1 MADINVPVKAGPVV
15 GDTQSLETILDV
27 DVKNI
32 PPLPVKEAKMLRLY
46 KSTMFAVN
54 FICGNGDV
62 ITFTQSKFYTDNER
76 HIAYLDA
83 EIKSGHPHIFVD
95 PLEREVASNLITPM
109 QQLRDKIRKELIEE
123 MKAGPAH
130 KDAGNTDQNAKL
142 MPANTRDIAQAA
154 AGSGP
159 SFIKV

>member
-1 MADINVPVKAGPVV
+1 MAAINVPVKAGPII
-15 GDTQSLETILDV
+15 GDTQALETILDV
-27 DVKNI
+27 DVNKI
-32 PPLPVKEAKMLRLY
+32 PPPPVSDVKMLRLY
-46 KSTMFAVN
+46 KSTMSAVN

-62 ITFTQSKFYTDNER
+62 ITFAQGKFYTDRES

-83 EIKSGHPHIFVD
+83 EIKSGHPHIFID

-109 QQLRDKIRKELIEE
+109 QQLRDKIRKELLEE
-123 MKAGPAH
+123 LRVGPVH
-130 KDAGNTDQNAKL
+130 MDAGKTDQNAKL